1 MSLISLSPTG
11 QAQLYSK
18 HFQTTFT
25 DNVVDGSYG
34 QSPTNNL
41 NGGGA
46 FSAISQ
52 GSRGALGLATAS
64 VQVLQSS
71 FQSNM
76 VLAPSNTAVTGLNT
90 NGGGCMSI
98 VLFFSFTD
106 FVNYIGAIYVLCS
119 SYLAGQVSFMSLNA
133 TTVLSMPP

>member
-1 MSLISLSPTG
+1 MLSMSLE
-11 QAQLYSK
+11 
-18 HFQTTFT
+18 
-25 DNVVDGSYG
+25 VDVCVFVFCVFCLTVCCCFC
-34 QSPTNNL
+34 P
-41 NGGGA
+41 GGA
-46 FSAISQ
+46 IFVYSLIQS
-52 GSRGALGLATAS
+52 GALGLATAS